1 MAYKDIEVQRARD
14 RERFRKR
21 TAERIAAGLC
31 PLCGDRPPA
40 PERSRL
46 RLVRRQAQQGEPRPR
61 RPAAGRGQAQ
71 AGPGEISRL

>member
-21 TAERIAAGLC
+21 AAERIAAGLC

-40 PERSRL
+40 PERRACDPCVSGGPKVRL
-46 RLVRRQAQQGEPRPR
+46 NGALWDDRSQVW
-61 RPAAGRGQAQ
+61 
-71 AGPGEISRL
+71 